1 MCLQGCGLVEVR
13 QAESFAFVV
22 GSFIESLSNAT
33 LLEDFGTPT
42 TWRFMG
48 LSSQGFKWPNW
59 GYD

>member
-42 TWRFMG
+42 THLESRF
-48 LSSQGFKWPNW
+48 
-59 GYD
+59 